1 MVYVTRETVAQG
13 PPSVP
18 IRGFPRRHVTPT
30 DVLHRGHTAAYR
42 PWWFGCDGGGRFDLH
57 LPRGTCYLADSAAVA
72 VRERLGTVLGT
83 RATVPASLLDG
94 VVVSRLHLP
103 HPCDLANL
111 QSSAASRFGV
121 LRELE
126 VMVPYYVPQDWAT
139 AFDQEGFGGVA
150 YGPRFSTGPS
160 SSYAVFGPAG
170 SADWPV
176 DPEPVPAR
184 DVTGAPVA
192 VDPPL
197 SSEVTVVRTPGT
209 RARGR

>member
-1 MVYVTRETVAQG
+1 MTRERVAQG
-13 PPSVP
+13 LPSVP
-18 IRGFPRRHVTPT
+18 LRGFPTRHVAPK

-42 PWWFGCDGGGRFDLH
+42 PWWFGCDGGGRFDLPT
-57 LPRGTCYLADSAAVA
+57 PRGTCYLADSAAVA
-72 VRERLGTVLGT
+72 VRERLGTVLGA

-103 HPCDLANL
+103 AAGDLADL

-126 VMVPYYVPQDWAT
+126 VMVPYYIPQGWAA
-139 AFDQEGFGGVA
+139 AFDREGFGGVA
-150 YGPRFSTGPS
+150 YGPRFSTGAC
-160 SSYAVFGPAG
+160 SSYAVFGPVG
-170 SADWPV
+170 SADWPI

-192 VDPPL
+192 VAPPRR
-197 SSEVTVVRTPGT
+197 SEVTVVRTPGT
-209 RARGR
+209 RARGH